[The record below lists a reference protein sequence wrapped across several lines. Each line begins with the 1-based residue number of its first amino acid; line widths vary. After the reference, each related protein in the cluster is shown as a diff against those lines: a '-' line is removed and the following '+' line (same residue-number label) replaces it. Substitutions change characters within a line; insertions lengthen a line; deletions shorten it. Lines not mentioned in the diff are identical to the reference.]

1 MNDQDIIQL
10 YWDRNQDAIR
20 LTEQQ
25 YGPYCHAIARRILG
39 SPEDADECVNDT
51 WLQAWQAIPPTR
63 PNRLS
68 IWLGRITRNLSL
80 NRLEVRQA
88 QKRGGGQ
95 ATVALEELASYLS
108 ENPVSGSVA
117 PAPDDAAITK
127 EIAVEIS
134 SFLRGE
140 KPASRHVFI
149 GRYYYFAS
157 IDEIAAQTGLAKSR
171 VSVLLH
177 RTRQRLMRHLNE
189 RGFEI

>member
-20 LTEQQ
+20 VTEQQ
-25 YGPYCHAIARRILG
+25 YGPYCQSIARCILRN
-39 SPEDADECVNDT
+39 SEDADECVNDT
-51 WLQAWQAIPPTR
+51 WLRAWQAIPPAR

-68 IWLGRITRNLSL
+68 IWLGRVTRNLSL
-80 NRLEVRQA
+80 NRLEALQA

-95 ATVALEELASYLS
+95 ATIALDELADCLS
-108 ENPVSGSVA
+108 ENPVSSAAA

-157 IDEIAAQTGLAKSR
+157 IEEIALQTGLAKSR

-189 RGFEI
+189 RGFEL